1 MMDANQFQQFL
12 QTIQNTMNPAQ
23 ENPIEK
29 IKRNALNAVGPK
41 LGPNTNFANWKILF
55 QIFRSKHQL
64 DKVIDGNAV
73 DAEFQAQILLSHI
86 EESVIPKI
94 RLCMENSEIY
104 NTTILNG
111 AEADQNKRFQNY
123 MCQIEALFSPPS
135 ESRLSKVDFK
145 ARIQSV
151 NEDVSS
157 YFSSKCSLWEAAYG
171 VNARDTHFDTLLD
184 ETIRGLY
191 NLTIKREIRGRAIN
205 TVEALREQLVDAVA
219 VERLRIEDGSSE
231 ATSLDGL
238 AATTRSMVTTHEMM
252 DTSNHISRM
261 ANREDKCKRCGKYG
275 HFARDCWTKMPNPR
289 NQQHDKN
296 KQDTGRYRK
305 NNNTQ
310 NYTCDYCHIKGHIKK
325 DCRKRMRNEGQAH
338 KYEKGNK
345 ADNGRGYNKQQRYDK
360 RGVRSMQDSHIESQ
374 NDNEEGQ
381 NDQQSFLDNG
391 EELQERH

>member
-1 MMDANQFQQFL
+1 MDPAQFAQFL
-12 QTIQNTMNPAQ
+12 QTIKETMNPAQ

-64 DKVIDGNAV
+64 DKVINGNAV

-94 RLCMENSEIY
+94 RLCMENTTIY

-111 AEADQNKRFQNY
+111 AEADQNKRFDDY
-123 MCQIEALFSPPS
+123 MNQIEALFSPPS

-145 ARIQSV
+145 ARVQSI

-171 VNARDTHFDTLLD
+171 VDARNTHFDTLLD

-191 NLTIKREIRGRAIN
+191 NLTIKREIRGRTIT
-205 TVEALREQLVDAVA
+205 TVEQLREQLVDTVA

-252 DTSNHISRM
+252 DTNNHISRM
-261 ANREDKCKRCGKYG
+261 ANRDDKCKRCGKMG
-275 HFARDCWTKMPNPR
+275 HFAKDCWTKIPNPR
-289 NQQHDKN
+289 YQQNDRN
-296 KQDTGRYRK
+296 RQDTGRYRK
-305 NNNTQ
+305 NNNYQ
-310 NYTCDYCHIKGHIKK
+310 NITCDYCHIKGHIKK
-325 DCRKRMRNEGQAH
+325 DCRKRMRNEGQNNRN
-338 KYEKGNK
+338 EKGTK
-345 ADNGRGYNKQQRYDK
+345 TDHGRGYNKQQKFDK
-360 RGVRSMQDSHIESQ
+360 RGLRTIQDEDQ
-374 NDNEEGQ
+374 NDNAEEE
-381 NDQQSFLDNG
+381 NTQQSFLDNG
-391 EELQERH
+391 EEVQERH

>member
-1 MMDANQFQQFL
+1 MDPAQFTQFL
-12 QTIQNTMNPAQ
+12 QVVKDAFNPQ
-23 ENPIEK
+23 HESPIEK
-29 IKRNALNAVGPK
+29 IKRNALTAQGPK
-41 LGPNTNFANWKILF
+41 LGPQTNFANWKILF
-55 QIFRSKHQL
+55 QIFRSKIQL
-64 DKVIDGNAV
+64 DKVVDGNAV
-73 DAEFQAQILLSHI
+73 DAVFQAQILLSHI
-86 EESVIPKI
+86 EETVIPKI
-94 RLCMENSEIY
+94 RLCMEGTTIY

-111 AEADQNKRFQNY
+111 AEADQNKRFDDY
-123 MCQIEALFSPPS
+123 MHQIEALFSPPS

-145 ARIQSV
+145 ARVQSI

-205 TVEALREQLVDAVA
+205 TVEQLREQLVDAVA

-252 DTSNHISRM
+252 DTNNHISRM
-261 ANREDKCKRCGKYG
+261 ANKDDKCKRCGKNG
-275 HFARDCWTKMPNPR
+275 HWARDCWSKMPNPR
-289 NQQHDKN
+289 NQQYDKN

-305 NNNTQ
+305 NSNYQ

-325 DCRKRMRNEGQAH
+325 DCRKRMRNEGQTH
-338 KYEKGNK
+338 KNEKGNK
-345 ADNGRGYNKQQRYDK
+345 TDNGRGYSKQQRYDK
-360 RGVRSMQDSHIESQ
+360 KGIRSMQDDSQ
-374 NDNEEGQ
+374 NDNEEGE
-381 NDQQSFLDNG
+381 DEQQSFLDNG
-391 EELQERH
+391 EEVQERH